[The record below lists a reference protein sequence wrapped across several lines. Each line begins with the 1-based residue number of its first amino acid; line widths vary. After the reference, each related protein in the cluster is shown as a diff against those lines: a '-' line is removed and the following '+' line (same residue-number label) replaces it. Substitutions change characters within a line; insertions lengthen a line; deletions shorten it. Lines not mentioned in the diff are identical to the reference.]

1 MEVAV
6 PNVTN
11 KIRERVVVATSFAVE
26 ALHACVR

>member
-1 MEVAV
+1 MGVAV

-11 KIRERVVVATSFAVE
+11 KIREGVVATSFAVE